1 MSIPSHTGPLWAS
14 HTRPGRKNQSTSG
27 ASRRIVE
34 LLLAELWR
42 LEEIRAA
49 MTTEG
54 LDEEAGSLETTIA
67 DLQWQY
73 EELDRRWSDGS
84 EDNT

>member
-1 MSIPSHTGPLWAS
+1 MSLPSHTGPLWAS
-14 HTRPGRKNQSTSG
+14 HTRPGRNNQSTSG